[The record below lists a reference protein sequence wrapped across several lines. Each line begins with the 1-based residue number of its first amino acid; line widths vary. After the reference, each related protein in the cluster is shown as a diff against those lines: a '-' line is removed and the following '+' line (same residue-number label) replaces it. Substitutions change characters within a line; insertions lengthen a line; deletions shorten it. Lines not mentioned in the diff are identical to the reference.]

1 MKNVKQ
7 ILLVIIAAAF
17 SVTSCTKDEI
27 ANATDTNTVVASATI
42 DAINELDFKTGTQ
55 VTFENSLSK
64 STNKLTVNSLVGACA
79 TITVDNLTPNVFPK
93 VITIDFGTG
102 CTANNITRKGK
113 LKVTL
118 SGLVSTP
125 KATMKIERENYY
137 VNGLKVE
144 GTVVY
149 VNETVTPNI
158 PQWSRTITNGKLTN
172 LEGMVFFN
180 SGTHTIKQME
190 GVGTPLVLSDNTY
203 EMTQGNHTV
212 SKENGPSLTLTVAE
226 SLIKKY
232 DCNYVSK
239 GKLTVKGSLLNGT
252 IDYENGDCDNKFTY
266 THENGV
272 VLKRR
277 FFFEF
282 KSKLSDLCKKK
293 KMTLQI
299 ETPALLFSATSLILL
314 AYTNRFL
321 TLATIIRGLKK
332 AYKEKENNMILL
344 EIKNLNLRLT
354 LIRYMQMAGVMSL
367 FLSVFAML
375 LLYLNQQIAGIY
387 LFGFSLLALLL
398 SLGLSFWEINISVG
412 ALRLHLSDLT
422 QKEKT
427 KDYPANT
434 IDK

>member
-1 MKNVKQ
+1 M
-7 ILLVIIAAAF
+7 IFHSFRMAISFHLLF
-17 SVTSCTKDEI
+17 LKHPNLKKRYYEKCKTGTTNHNCSHFYLTSCTKDEVV
-27 ANATDTNTVVASATI
+27 NATDTNTVVASATI

-64 STNKLTVNSLVGACA
+64 STKSTVNSLVGACA

-180 SGTHTIKQME
+180 SGTHTIKQTE

-252 IDYENGDCDNKFTY
+252 IDYGNGDCDNKFTY

-272 VLKRR
+272 V
-277 FFFEF
+277 F
-282 KSKLSDLCKKK
+282 
-293 KMTLQI
+293 
-299 ETPALLFSATSLILL
+299 
-314 AYTNRFL
+314 NL
-321 TLATIIRGLKK
+321 T
-332 AYKEKENNMILL
+332 M
-344 EIKNLNLRLT
+344 
-354 LIRYMQMAGVMSL
+354 
-367 FLSVFAML
+367 
-375 LLYLNQQIAGIY
+375 
-387 LFGFSLLALLL
+387 
-398 SLGLSFWEINISVG
+398 
-412 ALRLHLSDLT
+412 
-422 QKEKT
+422 
-427 KDYPANT
+427 
-434 IDK
+434 

>member
-1 MKNVKQ
+1 M
-7 ILLVIIAAAF
+7 IFHSFRMAISFHLLF
-17 SVTSCTKDEI
+17 LKHPNLKKRYYEKCKTGTTNHNCSHFYLTSCTKDEVV
-27 ANATDTNTVVASATI
+27 NATDTNTVVASATI

-64 STNKLTVNSLVGACA
+64 STKSTVNSLVGACV

-172 LEGMVFFN
+172 LEGMVFLN

-252 IDYENGDCDNKFTY
+252 IDYGNGDCDNKFTY

-272 VLKRR
+272 V
-277 FFFEF
+277 F
-282 KSKLSDLCKKK
+282 
-293 KMTLQI
+293 
-299 ETPALLFSATSLILL
+299 
-314 AYTNRFL
+314 NL
-321 TLATIIRGLKK
+321 T
-332 AYKEKENNMILL
+332 M
-344 EIKNLNLRLT
+344 
-354 LIRYMQMAGVMSL
+354 
-367 FLSVFAML
+367 
-375 LLYLNQQIAGIY
+375 
-387 LFGFSLLALLL
+387 
-398 SLGLSFWEINISVG
+398 
-412 ALRLHLSDLT
+412 
-422 QKEKT
+422 
-427 KDYPANT
+427 
-434 IDK
+434 

>member
-1 MKNVKQ
+1 MAMSLLLLFLKQPNLKLIRMKNVKQ

-64 STNKLTVNSLVGACA
+64 STNKSTVNSLVGACA

-102 CTANNITRKGK
+102 CTTNNITRKGK
-113 LKVTL
+113 FKVTL
-118 SGLVSTP
+118 SGLASTP

-144 GTVVY
+144 GTIVY
-149 VNETVTPNI
+149 TNETVTPNI

-203 EMTQGNHTV
+203 EMTHGNHTV

-252 IDYENGDCDNKFTY
+252 IDYGNGDCDNKFTY

-272 VLKRR
+272 V
-277 FFFEF
+277 F
-282 KSKLSDLCKKK
+282 
-293 KMTLQI
+293 
-299 ETPALLFSATSLILL
+299 
-314 AYTNRFL
+314 NL
-321 TLATIIRGLKK
+321 T
-332 AYKEKENNMILL
+332 M
-344 EIKNLNLRLT
+344 
-354 LIRYMQMAGVMSL
+354 
-367 FLSVFAML
+367 
-375 LLYLNQQIAGIY
+375 
-387 LFGFSLLALLL
+387 
-398 SLGLSFWEINISVG
+398 
-412 ALRLHLSDLT
+412 
-422 QKEKT
+422 
-427 KDYPANT
+427 
-434 IDK
+434 

>member
-1 MKNVKQ
+1 MIFHSFRMAISFHLLFLKQPNLKLIRMKNVKLA
-7 ILLVIIAAAF
+7 LLTIIVATF
-17 SVTSCTKDEI
+17 YLTSCTKDEVV
-27 ANATDTNTVVASATI
+27 NATDTNTVVASATI

-64 STNKLTVNSLVGACA
+64 STKSTVNSLVGACA

-125 KATMKIERENYY
+125 KAIMKIERENYY

-180 SGTHTIKQME
+180 SGTHTIKQTE

-232 DCNYVSK
+232 DCNYV
-239 GKLTVKGSLLNGT
+239 
-252 IDYENGDCDNKFTY
+252 
-266 THENGV
+266 
-272 VLKRR
+272 
-277 FFFEF
+277 
-282 KSKLSDLCKKK
+282 
-293 KMTLQI
+293 
-299 ETPALLFSATSLILL
+299 
-314 AYTNRFL
+314 
-321 TLATIIRGLKK
+321 
-332 AYKEKENNMILL
+332 
-344 EIKNLNLRLT
+344 
-354 LIRYMQMAGVMSL
+354 
-367 FLSVFAML
+367 
-375 LLYLNQQIAGIY
+375 
-387 LFGFSLLALLL
+387 
-398 SLGLSFWEINISVG
+398 
-412 ALRLHLSDLT
+412 
-422 QKEKT
+422 
-427 KDYPANT
+427 
-434 IDK
+434 

>member
-1 MKNVKQ
+1 MKHPNLKKRYYEKCKTGTTNHNCSHFY
-7 ILLVIIAAAF
+7 L
-17 SVTSCTKDEI
+17 TSCTKDEVV
-27 ANATDTNTVVASATI
+27 NATDTNTVVASATI

-64 STNKLTVNSLVGACA
+64 STKSTVNSLVGACA

-102 CTANNITRKGK
+102 CTTNNITRKGK

-172 LEGMVFFN
+172 LEGMVFLN
-180 SGTHTIKQME
+180 SGTHTIKQTE
-190 GVGTPLVLSDNTY
+190 GVGTPLALSDNTY

-252 IDYENGDCDNKFTY
+252 IDYGNGDCDNKFTY

-272 VLKRR
+272 V
-277 FFFEF
+277 F
-282 KSKLSDLCKKK
+282 
-293 KMTLQI
+293 
-299 ETPALLFSATSLILL
+299 
-314 AYTNRFL
+314 NL
-321 TLATIIRGLKK
+321 T
-332 AYKEKENNMILL
+332 M
-344 EIKNLNLRLT
+344 
-354 LIRYMQMAGVMSL
+354 
-367 FLSVFAML
+367 
-375 LLYLNQQIAGIY
+375 
-387 LFGFSLLALLL
+387 
-398 SLGLSFWEINISVG
+398 
-412 ALRLHLSDLT
+412 
-422 QKEKT
+422 
-427 KDYPANT
+427 
-434 IDK
+434 